1 MRWDDFRRSD
11 NVEDRTGS
19 DGGGGGGCPLGGGV
33 RLGGGALVVVVIASL
48 IFGVNPLEMIG
59 MIEGSG
65 PVTSSQPPSQPQ
77 PGYGP
82 QHAPAPAPG
91 QPRSPSAQKDST
103 KDHVAA
109 VLGDT
114 EDVWR
119 TVFQT
124 MGARYEPP
132 RLVLFHDATRP
143 SACGRVS
150 SATGPFYCSADREL
164 YLDTAFFD
172 ELSRRFGAPGDFAQA
187 YVIAHE
193 VGHHV
198 QDLVGIADYVGKIRQ
213 GGNQRDINATQ
224 VKMELQADCF
234 AGVWGRVAGDKQTA
248 AGLPV
253 MEAGDLEEGLNAAN
267 AIGDDTLQRQS
278 RGYVQPESFT
288 HGTSEQRKAW
298 LKKGYDTGDPAQC
311 DTFSAANL

>member
-11 NVEDRTGS
+11 NVEDRTGDS
-19 DGGGGGGCPLGGGV
+19 GGGGGFPLGGGIK
-33 RLGGGALVVVVIASL
+33 LGGGALVVVVIASF

-59 MIEGSG
+59 MIEGGG
-65 PVTSSQPPSQPQ
+65 PVGPSPSQSQAP

-82 QHAPAPAPG
+82 QYAPAPG
-91 QPRSPSAQKDST
+91 QSRPSTTQKDPS

-119 TVFQT
+119 AVFQA

-132 RLVLFHDATRP
+132 RLVMFHGTTRP

-164 YLDTAFFD
+164 YLDTAFFA
-172 ELSRRFGAPGDFAQA
+172 ELSQRFGAPGDFAQA

-198 QDLVGIADYVGKIRQ
+198 QNLTGTMQKFDQ
-213 GGNQRDINATQ
+213 QMQRLDTRGRNALS
-224 VKMELQADCF
+224 VNLELQADCY
-234 AGVWGRVAGDKQTA
+234 AGVWGYFAQRRNKLDPGDVEQGFRA
-248 AGLPV
+248 A
-253 MEAGDLEEGLNAAN
+253 AAV
-267 AIGDDTLQRQS
+267 GDDQIQKRAQ
-278 RGYVQPESFT
+278 GYVAPETFT
-288 HGTSEQRKAW
+288 HGSAEQRLRWFK
-298 LKKGYDTGDPAQC
+298 TGLESGDMRKC
-311 DTFSAANL
+311 NTFGT